1 MMRMKGLWRLASVS
15 MAAILFGL
23 CATSGRADE
32 GPLMRAV
39 ILPGL
44 IPSVVQQLIPMT
56 VELPADRTDLRA
68 PRIKIV
74 SLVYC
79 GGDGHGGATAL
90 GVVYPDEAAPAPEAL
105 SAADCSGAL
114 AGLASRLAHSAGA
127 PEWVEV
133 IKARVRWT
141 PWQLKFAVADAAG
154 AAKGGGR
161 APSLNGLGEFKN
173 YPTSN
178 LQILPPP
185 GENYRF
191 DVGIGF
197 LNSTIVIAVFPSGR
211 TANPQPYLTANP
223 LLSAEMSAAPERA
236 NVLVDAL
243 YVFINDLLRI
253 YPPSYQIPIPLQGMT
268 QTMVAKNIRVSGG
281 DNMMTAAGQLTL
293 GEIAYNGTVRCEGSD
308 LGVSQI
314 TLDAPAVNCNSDDL
328 MERLR
333 CQGQQAALAGSS
345 NAVAAALTNYY
356 QGQKFHYSTVDRP
369 LRFTLGDTEFAATFE
384 ALKASSRD
392 STVSEAGRVSIK
404 RIGQLPGGTP

>member
-1 MMRMKGLWRLASVS
+1 MKSLGRLASVS
-15 MAAILFGL
+15 MAVILFGL

-32 GPLMRAV
+32 GSLMRAV
-39 ILPGL
+39 ILPDL

-74 SLVYC
+74 GLVYC

-90 GVVYPDEAAPAPEAL
+90 GVVYPDEAAPAPQAL
-105 SAADCSGAL
+105 SAADCSGVL
-114 AGLASRLAHSAGA
+114 AGLANRLAHSAGA

-133 IKARVRWT
+133 IKAHVIWT

-154 AAKGGGR
+154 AAKEGKR
-161 APSLNGLGEFKN
+161 APSLNSLGEFKN

-197 LNSTIVIAVFPSGR
+197 LNSTIVIAIFPSGR
-211 TANPQPYLTANP
+211 TANPQPYLTINP

-253 YPPSYQIPIPLQGMT
+253 YAPSYQVPIQLQGMT
-268 QTMVAKNIRVSGG
+268 QTMMAKNIRVSGG

-314 TLDAPAVNCNSDDL
+314 TLDAPAANCNSDDL

-356 QGQKFHYSTVDRP
+356 QGQKFHYSTIDRP

-384 ALKASSRD
+384 ALKSSSRD
-392 STVSEAGRVSIK
+392 STVSEAGHVTIK
-404 RIGQLPGGTP
+404 RMGQAPGATP

>member
-1 MMRMKGLWRLASVS
+1 MRMKRLERWASVS
-15 MAAILFGL
+15 MVAILFGL
-23 CATSGRADE
+23 LGTSSRADE

-44 IPSVVQQLIPMT
+44 IPSVVQQLIPIT

-79 GGDGHGGATAL
+79 GGDGRGGATAL
-90 GVVYPDEAAPAPEAL
+90 GVVYPDEATPVSVAL

-114 AGLASRLAHSAGA
+114 AGLANRLAHSAGA

-133 IKARVRWT
+133 IKAHVTWT

-154 AAKGGGR
+154 AAKGGKR
-161 APSLNGLGEFKN
+161 APSLDGLGELKN

-191 DVGIGF
+191 DAGIGF
-197 LNSTIVIAVFPSGR
+197 LNSTIVIAIFPSRR

-223 LLSAEMSAAPERA
+223 LLSAEMSAAPQRA
-236 NVLVDAL
+236 NVLADAL

-253 YPPSYQIPIPLQGMT
+253 YAPSYQIPIQLQGMT

-281 DNMMTAAGQLTL
+281 DNVMTAAGQLTL

-314 TLDAPAVNCNSDDL
+314 TLDAPAANCNADDL

-369 LRFTLGDTEFAATFE
+369 LRFTLGDTDFEATFE
-384 ALKASSRD
+384 ALKSSSRD
-392 STVSEAGRVSIK
+392 STASEAGHVTIK
-404 RIGQLPGGTP
+404 RIGQVPGATP

>member
-1 MMRMKGLWRLASVS
+1 MMQMKRLWRLASVS

-39 ILPGL
+39 ILPDL
-44 IPSVVQQLIPMT
+44 IPSVMQQLIPMT

-74 SLVYC
+74 GLVYC
-79 GGDGHGGATAL
+79 GGDGHGGANAL
-90 GVVYPDEAAPAPEAL
+90 GVVYPDEAAPAPQAL
-105 SAADCSGAL
+105 SAADCSGVL
-114 AGLASRLAHSAGA
+114 AGLANRLAHSAGA

-133 IKARVRWT
+133 IKAHVIWT

-154 AAKGGGR
+154 AAKEGKR
-161 APSLNGLGEFKN
+161 APSLNSLREFKN

-197 LNSTIVIAVFPSGR
+197 LNSTIVIAIFPSGR

-223 LLSAEMSAAPERA
+223 LLGAEISAAPERA
-236 NVLVDAL
+236 NLSVDAL

-253 YPPSYQIPIPLQGMT
+253 YAPSYQIPIQLQGIT

-308 LGVSQI
+308 LGVSRI
-314 TLDAPAVNCNSDDL
+314 TLDAPAANCNSDDL
-328 MERLR
+328 IERLR

-356 QGQKFHYSTVDRP
+356 QGQKFHYSTVDSP
-369 LRFTLGDTEFAATFE
+369 LRFTLGNTEFAATFE
-384 ALKASSRD
+384 ALKSSSRD
-392 STVSEAGRVSIK
+392 STISEAGHVSIK
-404 RIGQLPGGTP
+404 RIGQAPGGTR

>member
-1 MMRMKGLWRLASVS
+1 MKSLGRLASVS
-15 MAAILFGL
+15 MAVILFGL

-32 GPLMRAV
+32 GSLMRAV
-39 ILPGL
+39 ILPDL

-74 SLVYC
+74 GLVYC
-79 GGDGHGGATAL
+79 GGDGHGGANAL
-90 GVVYPDEAAPAPEAL
+90 GVVYPDEAAPAPQAL
-105 SAADCSGAL
+105 SAADCSGVL
-114 AGLASRLAHSAGA
+114 AGLANRLAHSAGA

-133 IKARVRWT
+133 IKAHVIWT

-154 AAKGGGR
+154 AAKEGKR
-161 APSLNGLGEFKN
+161 APSLNSLREFKN

-197 LNSTIVIAVFPSGR
+197 LNSTIVIAIFPSGR

-223 LLSAEMSAAPERA
+223 LLGAEMSAAPERA

-253 YPPSYQIPIPLQGMT
+253 YAPSYQVPIQLQGMN
-268 QTMVAKNIRVSGG
+268 QTMMAKNIRMSGG

-293 GEIAYNGTVRCEGSD
+293 GENAYNGTVRCEGSD

-314 TLDAPAVNCNSDDL
+314 TLDAPAANCNSDDL
-328 MERLR
+328 IERLR

-356 QGQKFHYSTVDRP
+356 QGQKFHYSTIDRP

-384 ALKASSRD
+384 ALKSSSRD
-392 STVSEAGRVSIK
+392 STVSEAGHVTIK
-404 RIGQLPGGTP
+404 RMGQAPGATP

>member
-1 MMRMKGLWRLASVS
+1 
-15 MAAILFGL
+15 
-23 CATSGRADE
+23 
-32 GPLMRAV
+32 MRAV
-39 ILPGL
+39 ILPDL
-44 IPSVVQQLIPMT
+44 IPSVMQQLIPMT

-68 PRIKIV
+68 SRIKIV

-79 GGDGHGGATAL
+79 GGDGHGGANAL
-90 GVVYPDEAAPAPEAL
+90 GVVYPDEAAPAPGAL
-105 SAADCSGAL
+105 SAADCGGAL

-127 PEWVEV
+127 PDWVEV
-133 IKARVRWT
+133 IKAHVRWT
-141 PWQLKFAVADAAG
+141 PWQLKFAVADEAG
-154 AAKGGGR
+154 AAKEGNR

-197 LNSTIVIAVFPSGR
+197 LNSRIVIAVFPSGR

-253 YPPSYQIPIPLQGMT
+253 YAPSYQIPIQLQGMT
-268 QTMVAKNIRVSGG
+268 QTMVAKDIRVSGG
-281 DNMMTAAGQLTL
+281 DNTMTAAGQLTL
-293 GEIAYNGTVRCEGSD
+293 GQIAYNGTVRSEGSD

-314 TLDAPAVNCNSDDL
+314 TLDPLAANCNSDNL
-328 MERLR
+328 MERLQ

-345 NAVAAALTNYY
+345 NAAAAALTNYY

-369 LRFTLGDTEFAATFE
+369 LRFTLGDTEFEATFE
-384 ALKASSRD
+384 ALKSSSRD

-404 RIGQLPGGTP
+404 RIGPVPGGTP

>member
-1 MMRMKGLWRLASVS
+1 MMRMKRIWLLASAS

-23 CATSGRADE
+23 CAASGRADE

-39 ILPGL
+39 ILPDL

-68 PRIKIV
+68 PRVKIV

-79 GGDGHGGATAL
+79 GGDGHGGANAL
-90 GVVYPDEAAPAPEAL
+90 GVVYPDEAAPAPEPL
-105 SAADCSGAL
+105 SVADCSGTL
-114 AGLASRLAHSAGA
+114 VGLASRLAHSAGA

-133 IKARVRWT
+133 IKAHVTWT

-185 GENYRF
+185 GESYRF
-191 DVGIGF
+191 DAGVGF
-197 LNSTIVIAVFPSGR
+197 LNSTIVVAIFPSGR

-223 LLSAEMSAAPERA
+223 LLGAEISAAPERA
-236 NVLVDAL
+236 NVLADAL

-253 YPPSYQIPIPLQGMT
+253 YAPSYQIPIQLQGMT
-268 QTMVAKNIRVSGG
+268 QTMVAKNIRISGG

-308 LGVSQI
+308 LGISQI
-314 TLDAPAVNCNSDDL
+314 TLDPPAANCNSDNL
-328 MERLR
+328 MDRLR

-345 NAVAAALTNYY
+345 NAVATALTNYY

-369 LRFTLGDTEFAATFE
+369 LRFTLGDTEFEAAFE
-384 ALKASSRD
+384 ALKSSSRD
-392 STVSEAGRVSIK
+392 STVSEAEHVTIK
-404 RIGQLPGGTP
+404 RMGQAPGATP